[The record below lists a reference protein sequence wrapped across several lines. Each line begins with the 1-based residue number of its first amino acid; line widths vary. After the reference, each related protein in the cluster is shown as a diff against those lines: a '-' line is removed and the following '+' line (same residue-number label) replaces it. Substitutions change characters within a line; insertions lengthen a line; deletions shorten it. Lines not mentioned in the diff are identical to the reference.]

1 MVFYSERAKQDL
13 NDIFNGLIL
22 WKRII
27 LSRSHAL
34 EYHRSILNECNRLD
48 KTIYHARCTYQQ
60 HKQYG
65 RYVHHFRKSKHTTW
79 YIIYN
84 KDKFNNIFIQHLVS
98 NHLTSDE
105 NAE

>member
-1 MVFYSERAKQDL
+1 MVFYSQQANNDL
-13 NDIFNGLIL
+13 DQILEGLLTWEKIVL
-22 WKRII
+22 THEYCHNYVQAII
-27 LSRSHAL
+27 SQ
-34 EYHRSILNECNRLD
+34 CNRLD

-60 HKQYG
+60 HKQFG